1 MFSEHFV
8 FLYTFFRCQ
17 KGNGQ
22 IANDVTEVLLGVDRQ
37 AAGIRMGRLWRL
49 GTTGES
55 ACQPGNTVYNGK
67 SKVKCDDL
75 LITEQ
80 KFGCVFI
87 LCTFIIF

>member
-1 MFSEHFV
+1 M

-80 KFGCVFI
+80 KFGCVVI